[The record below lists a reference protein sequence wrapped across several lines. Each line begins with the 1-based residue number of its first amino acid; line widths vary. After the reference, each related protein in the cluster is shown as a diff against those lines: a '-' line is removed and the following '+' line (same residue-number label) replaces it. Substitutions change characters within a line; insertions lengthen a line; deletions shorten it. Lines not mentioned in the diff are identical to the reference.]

1 MVNLEVKRGGLA
13 VLAVLTLI
21 FAGPVRAQQQ
31 DTVILRSGNP
41 VIGEVQS
48 LRRGSLAFDTD
59 EMDVVKIDW
68 DDIALVRSAS
78 YFEVTLSS
86 GAQYF
91 GSLAGADTARLVV
104 VGVGRS
110 DTLAFQD
117 VVEIASI
124 EQGFF
129 ARTNGFIDLGTNLAR
144 ANRLASLLVKGRFN
158 YSGPKWGFGVTGES
172 YWQRQQ
178 TVGEAN
184 DTTTQTTKRNAF
196 GLSVNRS
203 LGARWVIVGSGQL
216 EQNQELE
223 LDRRLL
229 GSVGG
234 GYQIL
239 RNHGVEWY
247 VGAGGAVNDE
257 RYLDE
262 EPNTTAE
269 IQVITGFDAFD
280 IGDVDLYTKVTTYS
294 SPADGGRFR
303 MDIDARIA
311 WEIFGDFTIGL
322 NVTERFDSSPPSATA
337 AKRDYQYALSVGW
350 SWS

>member
-1 MVNLEVKRGGLA
+1 MIRSASSIALVFVS
-13 VLAVLTLI
+13 VLAVVLST
-21 FAGPVRAQQQ
+21 PVRAQP
-31 DTVILRSGNP
+31 DTVILRSRNP
-41 VIGEVQS
+41 VVGEVEY
-48 LRRGSLAFDTD
+48 LKRGSLAFDTD
-59 EMDVVKIDW
+59 EMDLVNIDW
-68 DDIALVRSAS
+68 DDIAFVRSAS
-78 YFEVTLSS
+78 FYEVILSS
-86 GAQYF
+86 GARYF
-91 GSLAGADTARLVV
+91 GSLSGADTGVLVV

-110 DTLAFQD
+110 DTLAYRD

-158 YSGPKWGFGVTGES
+158 YRGPKWGFDVTGES
-172 YWQRQQ
+172 YWQRQES
-178 TVGEAN
+178 VGAAG
-184 DTTTQTTKRNAF
+184 DTTTQTTERNSAA
-196 GLSVNRS
+196 LSVNRRF
-203 LGARWVIVGSGQL
+203 GARWAIVGSGQI

-229 GSVGG
+229 GTLGG
-234 GYQIL
+234 GFQLI
-239 RNHGVEWY
+239 RNQGIEWY
-247 VGAGGAVNDE
+247 VGAGGTINDE
-257 RYLDE
+257 RFTDE

-269 IQVITGFDAFD
+269 AQVLTGFDAFD
-280 IGDVDLYTKVTTYS
+280 VGDVDIYTKVTTYS
-294 SPADGGRFR
+294 NPLGGGRFR